1 MDVGDVDGMEGAS
14 GEADVVAGIF
24 KGGEADDGVRGR
36 ALGTFAAEPG
46 GIPAS
51 GKAGALPL
59 LRVMRVEE
67 GGGTFLVVFFL
78 EPTVFQALDDL
89 GAGDGEEATEGG
101 SEEAV

>member
-1 MDVGDVDGMEGAS
+1 MGGAAE
-14 GEADVVAGIF
+14 EADVVAGIF

-36 ALGTFAAEPG
+36 ALGTLAAEPG

-51 GKAGALPL
+51 GKAGAVPL

-67 GGGTFLVVFFL
+67 GAFLAVFFL
-78 EPTVFQALDDL
+78 DPTVFQALDDL